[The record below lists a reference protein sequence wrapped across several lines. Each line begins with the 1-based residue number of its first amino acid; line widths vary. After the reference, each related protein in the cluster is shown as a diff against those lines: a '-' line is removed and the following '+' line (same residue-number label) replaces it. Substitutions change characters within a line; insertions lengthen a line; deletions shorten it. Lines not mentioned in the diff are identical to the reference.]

1 MRLTQTLGLLLLLSL
16 DLRYAEA
23 QSDSAATLVLG
34 RRYTQLFYADSLDPI
49 WAAMTP
55 EMQKVLGKEAG
66 LEAFRTQVT
75 EEIGPEV
82 KVIREKLTDTLGVR
96 LYTRIAVFERSTAS
110 FTVQWSFD
118 SASRVAGFFIR
129 PAREEAP
136 SKYLSYQTKTDLRL
150 PFRGDWYVFWGGRTI
165 PENYHAF
172 TTDQRFAYDLV
183 IRRDGSTH
191 TGDGL
196 ENKEYFC
203 FGQPVL
209 APGAGS
215 VVEAVDGIPDN
226 RPSNMNQTQA
236 LGNHVIIDHGNGE
249 YSFIAHFKNGTV
261 LAKQGQQVGQGD
273 QLGECGNSGNSSE
286 PHVHYHLQT
295 TAVFGKGEGLPAQFQ
310 RYYANGKWVE
320 RGEPTRGQSLRV
332 P

>member
-1 MRLTQTLGLLLLLSL
+1 MRRASTLGLLLLVLL
-16 DLRYAEA
+16 DRSSAWG
-23 QSDSAATLVLG
+23 QSDTAGTLALG

-55 EMQKVLGKEAG
+55 EMQKVLGKQTG
-66 LEAFRTQVT
+66 LEAFRTQVNN
-75 EEIGPEV
+75 EIGPET
-82 KVIREKLTDTLGVR
+82 KVIRETLSDTLGVR
-96 LYTRIAVFERSTAS
+96 LYTRVASFERSTAS
-110 FTVQWSFD
+110 FTVQWTFD

-150 PFRGDWYVFWGGRTI
+150 PFRGEWYVFWGGRTI

-196 ENKEYFC
+196 DNKEYFC
-203 FGQPVL
+203 FGQPVI
-209 APGAGS
+209 APGAGTI
-215 VVEAVDGIPDN
+215 VEAVDGIPDN

-261 LAKQGQQVGQGD
+261 LAKQGQKVGQGD

-295 TAVFGKGEGLPAQFQ
+295 TAVFGKGEGLPAQFL

-320 RGEPTRGQSLRV
+320 RGEPTRGQALKV

>member
-1 MRLTQTLGLLLLLSL
+1 MRRIATLGLLLLLSL
-16 DLRYAEA
+16 DLSYAEA
-23 QSDSAATLVLG
+23 QSDSAATVALG

-66 LEAFRTQVT
+66 LEAFRAQVT

-82 KVIREKLTDTLGVR
+82 SVIREKLTDTLGVR
-96 LYTRIAVFERSTAS
+96 LYSRVAAFERSTAS
-110 FTVQWSFD
+110 FTVQWTFD

-129 PAREEAP
+129 PAREGGA
-136 SKYLSYQTKTDLRL
+136 SKRLSYQTRTDLRL
-150 PFRGDWYVFWGGRTI
+150 PFRGDWYVLWGGRTI

-172 TTDQRFAYDLV
+172 TTDQRFAYDFV

-196 ENKEYFC
+196 ENREYFC
-203 FGQPVL
+203 FGQPVI
-209 APGAGS
+209 APGAGT

-249 YSFIAHFKNGTV
+249 YSFIAHFKNGTW
-261 LAKQGQQVGQGD
+261 LARQGQRVGQGD

-286 PHVHYHLQT
+286 PHIHYHLQT
-295 TAVFGKGEGLPAQFQ
+295 TAIFGKGEGLPAQFQ
-310 RYYANGKWVE
+310 RYYADGKWVE
-320 RGEPTRGQSLRV
+320 RGEPTRGQNLRV

>member
-1 MRLTQTLGLLLLLSL
+1 M
-16 DLRYAEA
+16 
-23 QSDSAATLVLG
+23 
-34 RRYTQLFYADSLDPI
+34 
-49 WAAMTP
+49 
-55 EMQKVLGKEAG
+55 
-66 LEAFRTQVT
+66 
-75 EEIGPEV
+75 
-82 KVIREKLTDTLGVR
+82 
-96 LYTRIAVFERSTAS
+96 
-110 FTVQWSFD
+110 
-118 SASRVAGFFIR
+118 
-129 PAREEAP
+129 
-136 SKYLSYQTKTDLRL
+136 
-150 PFRGDWYVFWGGRTI
+150 
-165 PENYHAF
+165 
-172 TTDQRFAYDLV
+172 

-261 LAKQGQQVGQGD
+261 LAKQGQRVGQGD

-295 TAVFGKGEGLPAQFQ
+295 TAIFGKGEGLPAQFQ
-310 RYYANGKWVE
+310 RYYADGNWVE
-320 RGEPTRGQSLRV
+320 RGEPTRGQNLRV

>member
-1 MRLTQTLGLLLLLSL
+1 
-16 DLRYAEA
+16 
-23 QSDSAATLVLG
+23 
-34 RRYTQLFYADSLDPI
+34 
-49 WAAMTP
+49 
-55 EMQKVLGKEAG
+55 
-66 LEAFRTQVT
+66 
-75 EEIGPEV
+75 
-82 KVIREKLTDTLGVR
+82 
-96 LYTRIAVFERSTAS
+96 
-110 FTVQWSFD
+110 
-118 SASRVAGFFIR
+118 
-129 PAREEAP
+129 
-136 SKYLSYQTKTDLRL
+136 
-150 PFRGDWYVFWGGRTI
+150 VFWGGRTI

-209 APGAGS
+209 APGAGT

-261 LAKQGQQVGQGD
+261 LAKQGQRVGQGD

-295 TAVFGKGEGLPAQFQ
+295 TAIFGKGEGLPAQFQ
-310 RYYANGKWVE
+310 RYYADGNWVE
-320 RGEPTRGQSLRV
+320 RGEPTRGQNLRV